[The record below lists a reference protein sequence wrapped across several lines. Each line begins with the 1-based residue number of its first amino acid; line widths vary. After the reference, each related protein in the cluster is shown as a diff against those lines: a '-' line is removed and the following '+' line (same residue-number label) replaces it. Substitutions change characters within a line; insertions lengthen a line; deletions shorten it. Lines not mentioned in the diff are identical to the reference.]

1 MSMNDSATPEEKK
14 KPGCFASSGLFIIA
28 WLLVCV
34 FWAIFHIA
42 TGFETL
48 PMHSGSLFDQFRYDI
63 QALAFLDFMGV
74 LLLVLLPTFL
84 IQRGIIKL
92 FWGEHSDIK
101 NLSLNS
107 KKSESNR
114 VNVKKIKITLFILG
128 ELLFF
133 FLMAHQ
139 FAHARYYDS
148 YLIPYFESL
157 WLAVCLGVF
166 ILYVIKYI
174 TNTIKKGIK
183 FYKEEYPE
191 KSLACFIIAFLL
203 FIVWLA
209 ILNYGMCLFSGGKTF
224 FYLLD

>member
-14 KPGCFASSGLFIIA
+14 KPGCFASSGLFIIV

-92 FWGEHSDIK
+92 FWGEHSGRK

-133 FLMAHQ
+133 FLMALYFFGYHG
-139 FAHARYYDS
+139 HANSYDW
-148 YLIPYFESL
+148 FESA
-157 WLAVCLGVF
+157 WLSVCLGVF

-191 KSLACFIIAFLL
+191 KSLACFIIALLL

>member
-1 MSMNDSATPEEKK
+1 MNDSATPEEKK

-114 VNVKKIKITLFILG
+114 VNVKKNK
-128 ELLFF
+128 
-133 FLMAHQ
+133 
-139 FAHARYYDS
+139 
-148 YLIPYFESL
+148 
-157 WLAVCLGVF
+157 
-166 ILYVIKYI
+166 
-174 TNTIKKGIK
+174 
-183 FYKEEYPE
+183 
-191 KSLACFIIAFLL
+191 KSLFLSWVNYCFSF
-203 FIVWLA
+203 
-209 ILNYGMCLFSGGKTF
+209 
-224 FYLLD
+224 

>member
-1 MSMNDSATPEEKK
+1 MNDPASDEKK
-14 KPGCFASSGLFIIA
+14 KLGCFASSGLFIMA
-28 WLLVCV
+28 WLLVCI
-34 FWAIFHIA
+34 FWAIFHTA
-42 TGFETL
+42 TGFKTL

-63 QALAFLDFMGV
+63 QALAFLDFIGV
-74 LLLVLLPTFL
+74 LILVLLPTFL

-92 FWGEHSDIK
+92 FWGEYSGRK

-107 KKSESNR
+107 NKSER
-114 VNVKKIKITLFILG
+114 KRFNVKKIKITLFILG

-139 FAHARYYDS
+139 FAHARYYNN

-157 WLAVCLGVF
+157 WLSVCLGVF

-191 KSLACFIIAFLL
+191 KSLACFIIALLL
-203 FIVWLA
+203 FIGWLA
-209 ILNYGMCLFSGGKTF
+209 ILNYGMCIFSGGKTF
-224 FYLLD
+224 FYLLR